1 MKSAADIKKR
11 IKSVANTQQ
20 ITKAMEV
27 VSATKMRKA
36 QELALRARPYAFA
49 AFELLAAASKKM
61 KEGEALPALLTGNKS
76 KKTLAVIIASDKG
89 LAGSLN
95 ANVMRK
101 ALGFLSSAPVR
112 HPEAEGSPAGVP
124 VVEIPRLRDDAGIDI
139 VSVGKKGKE
148 YFAYRGYNIVKEF
161 VGHSDY
167 VDLAEMVDLHDFISS
182 EFLAGNYGKVVF
194 VYTNFLSTL
203 RQEPVVRQVLPIKR
217 ENLLG
222 MIEGLVPKTGKL
234 SETKDLLEIPRLRN
248 DGEGNEYL
256 FEPSREAVVKQLV
269 DRLFKMQL
277 YHIQLES
284 NASEHSARMVA
295 MKTASDNAGEIVD
308 DLTLIYNKG
317 RQAKITQ
324 EIMEITSGSDAIN

>member
-1 MKSAADIKKR
+1 MKSSADIKKR

-36 QELALRARPYAFA
+36 QDFALKARPYAFA
-49 AFELLAAASKKM
+49 AFELLASASKKM
-61 KEGEALPALLTGNKS
+61 KAGEKLPALLTGNKS

-101 ALGFLSSAPVR
+101 AQAII
-112 HPEAEGSPAGVP
+112 AELKAAG
-124 VVEIPRLRDDAGIDI
+124 ELDLAT
-139 VSVGKKGKE
+139 VGKKGRE
-148 YFAYRGYNIVKEF
+148 YFGYRGYKIVKDF
-161 VGHSDY
+161 VGHGDY
-167 VDLAEMVDLHDFISS
+167 VDISEMNHLHDFIS
-182 EFLAGNYGKVVF
+182 EQFLNGTYGKVVF

-203 RQEPVVRQVLPIKR
+203 RQEPVVRDVLPIARK
-217 ENLLG
+217 NLLG
-222 MIEGLVPKTGKL
+222 MIEGLLPQTGKFSGSANRPEQ
-234 SETKDLLEIPRLRN
+234 SE
-248 DGEGNEYL
+248 EYL
-256 FEPSREAVVKQLV
+256 FEPSRETVLKELV

-295 MKTASDNAGEIVD
+295 MKTASDNAAEIVD

-324 EIMEITSGSDAIN
+324 EIVEITSGSDAVV

>member
-1 MKSAADIKKR
+1 MASLSDLQKR
-11 IKSVANTQQ
+11 IKSVKNTRQ

-36 QELALRARPYAFA
+36 QELALSARPYAFA
-49 AFELLAAASKKM
+49 AFELLASASRKL
-61 KEGEALPALLTGNKS
+61 KEGESLPMELSGNKS

-95 ANVMRK
+95 ANVMRRAHKLIEELK
-101 ALGFLSSAPVR
+101 AQGQTDLAT
-112 HPEAEGSPAGVP
+112 
-124 VVEIPRLRDDAGIDI
+124 
-139 VSVGKKGKE
+139 VGKKTRD
-148 YFAYRGYNIVKEF
+148 YFTFRKYPIVKEF
-161 VGHSDY
+161 LGHGDY
-167 VDLAEMVDLHDFISS
+167 VDIAEMAELHDFISS
-182 EFLAGNYGKVVF
+182 KFLDKTYGKVVF

-217 ENLLG
+217 ENLNE
-222 MIEGLVPKTGKL
+222 MIEGLVPKTGRF
-234 SETKDLLEIPRLRN
+234 SEATSYQLQAN
-248 DGEGNEYL
+248 SYL
-256 FEPSREAVVKQLV
+256 FEPSREKVIAQLV
-269 DRLFKMQL
+269 DRLFKMTL

-295 MKTASDNAGEIVD
+295 MKTASDNAAEIVD

-324 EIMEITSGSDAIN
+324 EIVEITGGAEGVV

>member
-36 QELALRARPYAFA
+36 QELALKARPYAFA
-49 AFELLAAASKKM
+49 AFELLAAATRKM
-61 KEGEALPALLTGNKS
+61 RKDEKLPELLVGNKS

-101 ALGFLSSAPVR
+101 ALALVGDLKA
-112 HPEAEGSPAGVP
+112 AGP
-124 VVEIPRLRDDAGIDI
+124 LDI
-139 VSVGKKGKE
+139 ASVGKKGKE
-148 YFAYRGYNIVKEF
+148 YFSYRGYNIVKEF
-161 VGHSDY
+161 TGHSDY
-167 VDLAEMVDLHDFISS
+167 VDLSEMANLHNFISS
-182 EFLAGNYGKVVF
+182 KFLDGTYGKVVF

-203 RQEPVVRQVLPIKR
+203 RQEPVIRQALPISQKGLI
-217 ENLLG
+217 E
-222 MIEGLVPKTGKL
+222 MIEALTPKAGKY
-234 SETKDLLEIPRLRN
+234 SDEKAVKSDPES
-248 DGEGNEYL
+248 YL
-256 FEPSREAVVKQLV
+256 YEPSREIVVKELV
-269 DRLFKMQL
+269 DRIFKMQL

-295 MKTASDNAGEIVD
+295 MKTASDNAGEIVE

>member
-36 QELALRARPYAFA
+36 QELALKARPYAFA
-49 AFELLAAASKKM
+49 AFELLAAATRKM
-61 KEGEALPALLTGNKS
+61 KQGEKMPELLTGNKS

-101 ALGFLSSAPVR
+101 ALALVGELKA
-112 HPEAEGSPAGVP
+112 AGP
-124 VVEIPRLRDDAGIDI
+124 LDLA
-139 VSVGKKGKE
+139 SVGKKGKE
-148 YFAYRGYNIVKEF
+148 YFSYRGYNIVKEF

-167 VDLAEMVDLHDFISS
+167 VDLAEMNDLHDFISS
-182 EFLAGNYGKVVF
+182 KFLDATYGKVVF

-222 MIEGLVPKTGKL
+222 MIEGLVPKTGKF
-234 SETKDLLEIPRLRN
+234 SEQRATSNALRA
-248 DGEGNEYL
+248 EESFL
-256 FEPSREAVVKQLV
+256 FEPNREIVIKQLV
-269 DRLFKMQL
+269 DRLFRMQL

>member
-27 VSATKMRKA
+27 VSATKMRRS
-36 QELALRARPYAFA
+36 QELALKARPYAFA
-49 AFELLAAASKKM
+49 AFELLAAATTRPAVGGVSATK
-61 KEGEALPALLTGNKS
+61 LPPLLTGNNS

-95 ANVMRK
+95 ANVMRTASSFVK
-101 ALGFLSSAPVR
+101 GGGQQAGGFRNPSP
-112 HPEAEGSPAGVP
+112 PEAVLPLGKGEV
-124 VVEIPRLRDDAGIDI
+124 DI
-139 VSVGKKGKE
+139 ATVGKKGRE
-148 YFAYRGYNIVKEF
+148 YFGYRGYNIVKEF
-161 VGHSDY
+161 TGHGDY
-167 VDLAEMVDLHDFISS
+167 VDITEMNELHDFISAK
-182 EFLAGNYGKVVF
+182 FLDSTYGKVVF

-203 RQEPVVRQVLPIKR
+203 RQEPVVREVLPIKR
-217 ENLLG
+217 ENLLS
-222 MIEGLVPKTGKL
+222 MIEGLTPKTGKF
-234 SETKDLLEIPRLRN
+234 SELATRDSLLVA
-248 DGEGNEYL
+248 EYL
-256 FEPSREAVVKQLV
+256 FEPSREKVIQQLV
-269 DRLFKMQL
+269 DRLFRMQL

-324 EIMEITSGSDAIN
+324 EIMEITAGSDAIG

>member
-27 VSATKMRKA
+27 VSATKMRKS
-36 QELALRARPYAFA
+36 QDLALKARPYAFA
-49 AFELLAAASKKM
+49 AFELLASAATRPADGGVS
-61 KEGEALPALLTGNKS
+61 ALPQLLTGNKS
-76 KKTLAVIIASDKG
+76 NKTLAIIIASDKG

-101 ALGFLSSAPVR
+101 AHAVINDLKAKGDL
-112 HPEAEGSPAGVP
+112 
-124 VVEIPRLRDDAGIDI
+124 DI
-139 VSVGKKGKE
+139 ATVGKKATA
-148 YFAYRGYNIVKEF
+148 YFSFRKFPIAKEF
-161 VGHSDY
+161 VGHGDY
-167 VDLAEMVDLHDFISS
+167 VDITEMNELHDFIS
-182 EFLAGNYGKVVF
+182 EKFLDKTYGKVVF

-203 RQEPVVRQVLPIKR
+203 RQEPVVRQVLPVAR
-217 ENLLG
+217 ENLYE
-222 MIEGLVPKTGKL
+222 MIEGLVPQKGKY
-234 SETKDLLEIPRLRN
+234 SELRTKNLELDP
-248 DGEGNEYL
+248 EPYL
-256 FEPSREAVVKQLV
+256 YEPSRERVLQELT
-269 DRLFKMQL
+269 DRLFKMTL

-324 EIMEITSGSDAIN
+324 EIMEITSGSDAVG

>member
-1 MKSAADIKKR
+1 MKSSADIKKR

-27 VSATKMRKA
+27 VSATKMRRA
-36 QELALRARPYAFA
+36 QELALKARPYAFA
-49 AFELLAAASKKM
+49 AFDLLANASAKVSE
-61 KEGEALPALLTGNKS
+61 KEKLPALLTGNKS

-101 ALGFLSSAPVR
+101 AQVLLTELKSKGELDLAT
-112 HPEAEGSPAGVP
+112 
-124 VVEIPRLRDDAGIDI
+124 
-139 VSVGKKGKE
+139 VGKKGRE
-148 YFAYRGYNIVKEF
+148 YFGYRGHKIVKEF
-161 VGHSDY
+161 VGHGDY
-167 VDLAEMVDLHDFISS
+167 VDITELHELHDFISS
-182 EFLAGNYGKVVF
+182 EFLKGTYGKVVF

-203 RQEPVVRQVLPIKR
+203 RQEPVVRQVLPITR
-217 ENLLG
+217 QNLIE
-222 MIEGLVPKTGKL
+222 MIGNLTPQTGKF
-234 SETKDLLEIPRLRN
+234 SNIEDSKQKTEIEP
-248 DGEGNEYL
+248 YL
-256 FEPSREAVVKQLV
+256 YEPSRERVIQELV
-269 DRLFKMQL
+269 DRLFRMQL

-295 MKTASDNAGEIVD
+295 MKTASDNAAEIVD

-324 EIMEITSGSDAIN
+324 EIVEITSGSDAVV

>member
-27 VSATKMRKA
+27 VSATKMRKS
-36 QELALRARPYAFA
+36 QDLALKARPYAFA
-49 AFELLAAASKKM
+49 AFELLASASRKM
-61 KEGEALPALLTGNKS
+61 KTGEKMPALLMPNDS
-76 KKTLAVIIASDKG
+76 KKTLAIIIASDKG

-101 ALGFLSSAPVR
+101 AHAAINDLKAKGEL
-112 HPEAEGSPAGVP
+112 
-124 VVEIPRLRDDAGIDI
+124 DI
-139 VSVGKKGKE
+139 ATVGKKATA
-148 YFAYRGYNIVKEF
+148 YFSFRKFPITKEF
-161 VGHSDY
+161 IGHGDF
-167 VDLAEMVDLHDFISS
+167 VDITEIQELHDFIGAK
-182 EFLAGNYGKVVF
+182 FLDATYGKVVF

-203 RQEPVVRQVLPIKR
+203 RQEPVVRQVLPIAQ
-217 ENLLG
+217 ENLYE
-222 MIEGLVPKTGKL
+222 MIEALVPQKGKF
-234 SETKDLLEIPRLRN
+234 SDIKDPKNN
-248 DGEGNEYL
+248 DPEPYL
-256 FEPSREAVVKQLV
+256 YEPSREKVLQELT
-269 DRLFKMQL
+269 DRLFKMTL

-324 EIMEITSGSDAIN
+324 EIMEITSGSDAVA

>member
-27 VSATKMRKA
+27 VSATKMRKS
-36 QELALRARPYAFA
+36 QDLALKARPYAFA
-49 AFELLAAASKKM
+49 AFELLAAASTKM
-61 KEGEALPALLTGNKS
+61 KAGEKLPALLMENDS

-101 ALGFLSSAPVR
+101 ALATINDLKA
-112 HPEAEGSPAGVP
+112 AGEVD
-124 VVEIPRLRDDAGIDI
+124 L
-139 VSVGKKGKE
+139 VSVGKKGRE
-148 YFAYRGYNIVKEF
+148 FFSYRGHSFVKEF
-161 VGHSDY
+161 VGHGDF
-167 VDLAEMVDLHDFISS
+167 VDITEMGELHDFIS
-182 EFLAGNYGKVVF
+182 EQFLTGVYGKVVF

-203 RQEPVVRQVLPIKR
+203 RQEPVVRQVLPISR
-217 ENLLG
+217 GNLNE
-222 MIEGLVPKTGKL
+222 MIEGLTPDKGKYSDSKL
-234 SETKDLLEIPRLRN
+234 AAAREEREP
-248 DGEGNEYL
+248 YL
-256 FEPSREAVVKQLV
+256 FEPSREEVLKELT
-269 DRLFKMQL
+269 DRLFKMEL

-295 MKTASDNAGEIVD
+295 MKTASENAEEIVD

-324 EIMEITSGSDAIN
+324 EIMEITSGSDAVG